1 MAEIFGYPI
10 MGGGGSS
17 GGTLTVAG
25 VAGSTVTVSNADKS
39 YTRTLDSTGKAIF
52 KGLAS
57 GTWTVTMTNGTQTAT
72 RSVEIT
78 ADYSVS
84 IAYFA
89 ATINVTYPAG
99 SMCTATDGVTTLT
112 APNTTGTW
120 KCIVPNAG
128 TWTINCTDGSLS
140 TSRSISITAAGETK
154 TLTLSYIRY
163 LYNSGDQCTDIT
175 GGWTTDGVVY
185 GTNGVYT
192 NGGISF
198 TDTAIRMTRQNVRG
212 NIPAV
217 STVNKVDLSEFET
230 LKVNFDLSVGG
241 TQFRIYVSNAKSP
254 YDVTAVASQFFNAS
268 VGNDQTAT
276 LDVSGVNTSVYIVLC
291 SFSGNEYVA
300 FTQDIKIIG
309 LI

>member
-17 GGTLTVAG
+17 GGTLTVTG
-25 VAGSTVTVSNADKS
+25 VAGSTVTVSNADES

-120 KCIVPNAG
+120 ECIVPNAG

-140 TSRSISITAAGETK
+140 TSGSISITAAGETK
-154 TLTLSYIRY
+154 TLTLSYTRY
-163 LYNSGDQCTDIT
+163 LYVDGDKCENVT
-175 GGWTTDGVVY
+175 GGWEQTAAFGYTAAGQNSGTVTYNTDNFY
-185 GTNGVYT
+185 CAPSDAAQCAMPN
-192 NGGISF
+192 
-198 TDTAIRMTRQNVRG
+198 
-212 NIPAV
+212 P
-217 STVNKVDLSEFET
+217 VNAVDLTDVQTVVIDATVTGNSGGQLCYIMPT
-230 LKVNFDLSVGG
+230 KTGIGNNSSVAQIG
-241 TQFRIYVSNAKSP
+241 TSSAQIGVRTEYR
-254 YDVTAVASQFFNAS
+254 
-268 VGNDQTAT
+268 
-276 LDVSGVNTSVYIVLC
+276 LDVSALSGSYYLFVGALATRQARVYQIWL
-291 SFSGNEYVA
+291 E
-300 FTQDIKIIG
+300 
-309 LI
+309 